1 MSIAADYPLFPS
13 LPRAWHVLIVAM
25 LTLLLAHALP
35 AFAQD
40 VEQPAT
46 PPQSAPAAE
55 PSAQPDVE
63 ATDTSDDDDD
73 DDNGHHHNVIMR
85 FSKDTF
91 VPAQDTVD
99 AVVTVSGSSTTEGH
113 VREGVVS
120 VFGNTRATGEV
131 DEDAVALFGNVYV
144 NNHVGGDVF
153 ALFGNVELGPQARV
167 DGEVVVISG
176 ELIRDPAAK
185 IRGDINEV
193 TLPFEFGRF
202 EWLRPWVKHCLL
214 LGRPLAMEQ
223 GLGWAWTLAIG
234 FLALYLVLALMFSQS
249 VENCVKTLEQRPG
262 RTLVASVLTLL
273 LTPILTVL
281 LMITVVGFAV
291 VPFLWIALFLAGLFG
306 KTVILAALGRRI
318 TRFTGSGPLSDV
330 AIAVL
335 IGGILVL
342 GLYLIPV
349 LGFIIYKVLGI
360 LSLGVVVYTLLI
372 EIQAKREI
380 TSKAAAAAAGPGVTP
395 TVETMAESS
404 AAFDAS
410 ASTAEATSA
419 QAAATVAASTIPEL
433 SLPRAG
439 FWIRMGA
446 LFIDMVLIGVALS
459 VLRSDGVFLLALAIY
474 GAVMWKMKGTTVGG
488 VVCHLKVI
496 RVDGREIDWSAA
508 AIRALSCFLS
518 LALAGLGFLWIA
530 FDPNRQAWH
539 DKIAGTVVVRVPQ
552 GIPLV

>member
-91 VPAQDTVD
+91 VPAQDTAD

-176 ELIRDPAAK
+176 ELIRDPAAS